1 MSPDLDIQIFK
12 CFIRS
17 NLEYGSIIWEHTI
30 CTTIYQRF
38 LQLLKMEHW
47 FDDMLIL
54 RALKSTF
61 LEAMGAELCI
71 AAIDLRL
78 HELQGTET
86 IKRF

>member
-1 MSPDLDIQIFK
+1 
-12 CFIRS
+12 
-17 NLEYGSIIWEHTI
+17 
-30 CTTIYQRF
+30 
-38 LQLLKMEHW
+38 MEHW